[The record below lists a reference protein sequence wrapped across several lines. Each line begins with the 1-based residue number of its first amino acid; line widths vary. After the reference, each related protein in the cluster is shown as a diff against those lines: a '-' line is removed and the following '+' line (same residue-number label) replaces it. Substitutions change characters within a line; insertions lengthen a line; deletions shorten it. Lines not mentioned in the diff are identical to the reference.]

1 MFTLNSHQLKK
12 KEKKML
18 DLFSLWRQG
27 EIHTIENHGASQKRG
42 IREGRSVSELYV
54 RLSQQGLL

>member
-1 MFTLNSHQLKK
+1 
-12 KEKKML
+12 ML